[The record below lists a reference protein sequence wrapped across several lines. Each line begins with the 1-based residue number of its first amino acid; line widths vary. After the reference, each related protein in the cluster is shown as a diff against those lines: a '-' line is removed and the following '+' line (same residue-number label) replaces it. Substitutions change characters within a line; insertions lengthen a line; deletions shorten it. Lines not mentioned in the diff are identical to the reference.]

1 MVAIAG
7 FAGRGQKREKNTAQK
22 KYANR
27 KLRGKIKNLLTEFK
41 ESAKIRKVKGKVRK
55 GKEDEKKISV

>member
-41 ESAKIRKVKGKVRK
+41 ESAKIREVKGVRK
-55 GKEDEKKISV
+55 GKEDGKKISV